1 MPSVR
6 RLLGAV
12 AAAFVVCAAMAAP
25 PVAAQDTAVSIQIT
39 SQSPW
44 VMGYHRGTLDL
55 QLSVTNGGSAPLR
68 DLSLELSFGQH
79 ITTQTDYDEMLSFG
93 VSNFIRSVTKM
104 VHPEIEA
111 GANQSI
117 QMRVNLKRISALDQ
131 SDSQV
136 YPSVVEL
143 SSGGTPVA
151 SVVTPVIYLPL
162 QAPEVPMLSSTWV
175 QLLAPIAFGADGTL
189 VDGSFPAAISELGAL
204 QAPLDAIAANTGERH
219 PHGIFDLV
227 VDPLVITQARDLA
240 DGYTSDGTD
249 VPATDPSAVQA
260 DRFLHQLDRVAGHA
274 ETVETVALPYGDPV
288 LPAMLNSDLGVELA
302 RQRDAGAT
310 IVASLPDAV
319 LTDTIARPEGGRLSD
334 GALNWLTGSGTTTVL
349 ADAATVDRSP
359 YQGEGLAP
367 APTVTMA
374 STQGSPTMVLPDP
387 AVQALFDR
395 TDLFSDPVRAAQIIL
410 GELAVIWKQQPAP
423 SAPTVR
429 GVAIAPPPTL
439 PPELWAPLLRRL
451 SDAPFLTPKTASQF
465 VEGINPP
472 NPNGDDATLAAPDD
486 NSRFDSSYVAQIED
500 ASLSVEAYG
509 SMLPVDNQIP
519 TELRRRVFLATAPPY
534 LLDPAAGQPW
544 LGSVKAATQ
553 RAFDAVRPTVSTA
566 FTFTSREGTIPI
578 QMLGDP
584 GDTPLSVIVELDA
597 TSFTFPRGNQRDILL
612 VGPGQAGTPRPG
624 QIVAGRGD
632 VVEFPVVAEASGT
645 NSIQV
650 LVKAP
655 NGRVLDSETIA
666 VRSTAVNHI
675 ALLVTLAAAL
685 ALVALYS
692 RRWVRRRRSTT

>member
-1 MPSVR
+1 
-6 RLLGAV
+6 
-12 AAAFVVCAAMAAP
+12 
-25 PVAAQDTAVSIQIT
+25 
-39 SQSPW
+39 
-44 VMGYHRGTLDL
+44 
-55 QLSVTNGGSAPLR
+55 
-68 DLSLELSFGQH
+68 
-79 ITTQTDYDEMLSFG
+79 
-93 VSNFIRSVTKM
+93 
-104 VHPEIEA
+104 
-111 GANQSI
+111 
-117 QMRVNLKRISALDQ
+117 
-131 SDSQV
+131 
-136 YPSVVEL
+136 
-143 SSGGTPVA
+143 
-151 SVVTPVIYLPL
+151 
-162 QAPEVPMLSSTWV
+162 
-175 QLLAPIAFGADGTL
+175 GTL
-189 VDGSFPAAISELGAL
+189 VDGSFPVAISELGAL
-204 QAPLDAIAANTGERH
+204 QAPLDAVAANTGVRH
-219 PHGIFDLV
+219 PHGVFDLV

-240 DGYTSDGTD
+240 DGYRTSDGTD
-249 VPATDPSAVQA
+249 VPATEASAVQA

-274 ETVETVALPYGDPV
+274 DTVETVALPYGDPV

-302 RQRDAGAT
+302 RQREAGAT

-319 LTDTIARPEGGRLSD
+319 LTDAIARPEGGRLSD
-334 GALNWLTGSGTTTVL
+334 GALNSLSGSGTTIVL

-387 AVQALFDR
+387 AIQALFDR

-429 GVAIAPPPTL
+429 GVAVAPPPTL
-439 PPELWAPLLRRL
+439 PPALWAPLLRRL
-451 SDAPFLTPKTASQF
+451 SNAPFLTPATASQL
-465 VEGINPP
+465 VERVNPP

-486 NSRFDSSYVAQIED
+486 NSRFDDAYTAEIED

-509 SMLPVDNQIP
+509 SMLPVGNEIP

-544 LGSVKAATQ
+544 LGSVTSATQ

-584 GDTPLSVIVELDA
+584 GDTPLSVTLELQA
-597 TSFTFPRGNQRDILL
+597 TSFTFPRGSQQSILL
-612 VGPGQAGTPRPG
+612 VGPGQTGTPEPG
-624 QIVAGRGD
+624 QIVVARGD
-632 VVEFPVVAEASGT
+632 VVEFPVVTEASGT
-645 NSIQV
+645 NSIRV

-655 NGRVLDSETIA
+655 NGRVLDDETIA

-685 ALVALYS
+685 GLVALYS